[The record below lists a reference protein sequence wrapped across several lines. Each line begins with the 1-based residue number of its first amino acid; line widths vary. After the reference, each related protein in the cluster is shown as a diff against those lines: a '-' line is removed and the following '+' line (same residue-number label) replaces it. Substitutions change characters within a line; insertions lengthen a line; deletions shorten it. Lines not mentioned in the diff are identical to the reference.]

1 MIKISKRLE
10 MIAKR
15 VPQGS
20 RLADIGSDHA
30 LLPTYMVQQ
39 GMISF
44 AIAGEVNAGPLEAAK
59 KQVSDAQLETQ
70 IVVRLGNG
78 LEVIE
83 PGEVNAITIA
93 GMGGSLIASILEQGK
108 HKLEGIN
115 MLVLQPNVGEDMVRR
130 WLLNNDWFLSGEAIL
145 EEDGKIYEILT
156 AVPVSHVDKH
166 QWNQLYATRNYNNPS
181 EVIIEKDIL
190 LRMGPYLINETPSPI
205 WFAKWNMELAQLER
219 IRQSLA
225 NSELPASRLKEQELT
240 EEMTRIQEVLTCLQ
254 KVQL

>member
-15 VPQGS
+15 VPKGS

-44 AIAGEVNAGPLEAAK
+44 AVAGEVNVGPSEAAR
-59 KQVSDAQLETQ
+59 KQVSDAQLESQ

-93 GMGGSLIASILEQGK
+93 GMGGSLIATILEQGK
-108 HKLEGIN
+108 HKLEGIKT
-115 MLVLQPNVGEDMVRR
+115 LVLQPNVGEEMVRR
-130 WLLNNDWFLSGEAIL
+130 WLMDNNWFLTSEAIL

-156 AVPVSHVDKH
+156 AVPASQVIKQQLD
-166 QWNQLYATRNYNNPS
+166 QLYAPRVYANMS

-190 LRMGPYLINETPSPI
+190 LRMGPYLIHEAPSPI
-205 WFAKWNMELAQLER
+205 WFAKWELELAQMER

-225 NSELPASRLKEQELT
+225 KSELPASRLKEQELT
-240 EEMTRIQEVLTCLQ
+240 NEMTRIQEVLTCLQ
-254 KVQL
+254 KVQP